1 MLMIFVKVVADAEAS
16 NLCAVKYDNAMYTT
30 KLPELAEDEEVDVD
44 EVFEENEDNIDYE
57 FADLEAREFKHIL
70 KLARKYNKL

>member
-1 MLMIFVKVVADAEAS
+1 MIFVKVVADVEVIK
-16 NLCAVKYDNAMYTT
+16 LCAVKYDNSMYTT

>member
-1 MLMIFVKVVADAEAS
+1 
-16 NLCAVKYDNAMYTT
+16 MYTT
-30 KLPELAEDEEVDVD
+30 KLPDLVEDEDVDVD

>member
-1 MLMIFVKVVADAEAS
+1 MNFLKVVADVEGIKVS
-16 NLCAVKYDNAMYTT
+16 AVKYDNAMYTT

-44 EVFEENEDNIDYE
+44 EVFEENEDDIDYE
-57 FADLEAREFKHIL
+57 FAELEAREFKHIL